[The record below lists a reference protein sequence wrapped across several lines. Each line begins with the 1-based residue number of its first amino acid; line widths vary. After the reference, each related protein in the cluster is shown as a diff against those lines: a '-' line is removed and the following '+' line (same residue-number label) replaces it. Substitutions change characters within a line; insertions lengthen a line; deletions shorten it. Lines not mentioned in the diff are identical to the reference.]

1 MVKDKKLKELQ
12 WAYVALCGA
21 FALLIVIGVAN
32 VFSTTFV
39 TDGFN
44 GNPYDHLIKQI
55 VFLVVDLVP
64 AYCIFRKDVTFWR
77 PYIGIGV
84 IITVLLLV
92 AVLVA
97 GIHVNGAK
105 RWLGVGSFTF
115 QPSEIAK
122 IIGILYTAS
131 HLAKAVDKK
140 HHIEFFHH
148 LYAKPKRTS
157 WLKKRIK
164 VPHSSLWAPLVMMV
178 LVFLQPDGGTGVVI
192 MAMPVIMLLVS
203 GAHIMRVKLWMLGGA
218 VLVVIYFLM
227 APYRL
232 NRLVAWV
239 DPWAYAKTLGYQ
251 TVQSLT
257 AIGSGGIM
265 GQGIGEG
272 TFKFD
277 YLPEAHTDFA
287 FAILAQE
294 WGLRG
299 SIFVVAIFCV
309 IIYFGIFTAWN
320 SKHSFS
326 MFTALG
332 IALYFGGQGFIN
344 IGMVSGILPVVG
356 VPLPFVSYGG
366 TSLVVNVTAAAFLLK
381 IAKENY
387 KDRLRQLDRKVV
399 AEPHNL
405 EEGRSQF
412 PST

>member
-1 MVKDKKLKELQ
+1 MVL
-12 WAYVALCGA
+12 AALWVRA
-21 FALLIVIGVAN
+21 
-32 VFSTTFV
+32 
-39 TDGFN
+39 
-44 GNPYDHLIKQI
+44 
-55 VFLVVDLVP
+55 
-64 AYCIFRKDVTFWR
+64 
-77 PYIGIGV
+77 
-84 IITVLLLV
+84 
-92 AVLVA
+92 
-97 GIHVNGAK
+97 
-105 RWLGVGSFTF
+105 
-115 QPSEIAK
+115 
-122 IIGILYTAS
+122 
-131 HLAKAVDKK
+131 LAK
-140 HHIEFFHH
+140 
-148 LYAKPKRTS
+148 
-157 WLKKRIK
+157 
-164 VPHSSLWAPLVMMV
+164 
-178 LVFLQPDGGTGVVI
+178 
-192 MAMPVIMLLVS
+192 
-203 GAHIMRVKLWMLGGA
+203 
-218 VLVVIYFLM
+218 
-227 APYRL
+227 
-232 NRLVAWV
+232 
-239 DPWAYAKTLGYQ
+239 
-251 TVQSLT
+251 
-257 AIGSGGIM
+257 
-265 GQGIGEG
+265 GQL
-272 TFKFD
+272 KFD